1 MNFNDIVNQ
10 VTNEIISKTDEN
22 IDNNEAKNNENNENV
37 TQIKPQIDLE
47 VIDIDK
53 RGNYLNWENNWLI
66 SDKEILQELNKKG
79 YTLFID
85 EKGNLSYLDL
95 ENKPVKV
102 EKPNIK
108 FSSELGKSVSF
119 FKQNEESIK
128 PYDLISI
135 IGKEFNTRV
144 NKVFIKRN
152 GKYLLNLFRPT
163 KYMNITSYSNEPTT
177 ILKLIKHLVNYD
189 DEKYNYFLNWLAYFF
204 QTFQKPQ
211 TAIVLK
217 GLQGA
222 GKGILFDL
230 IISKLFGEEQVSTI
244 DDKALNSNFL
254 LSLFANKLFIVFE
267 ETGQGEVK
275 SNKKIKNLIK
285 QIITNKTITLEEK
298 NKVRKKVNLYGAC
311 LFFTNEGKFLEIEP
325 NDRRFSVFLT
335 GDPLHWESI
344 NFLGFGSY
352 NKLKEAI
359 LSELD
364 DFAGYLYTYPVNPNI
379 ANKPLETPEK
389 QAVIN
394 ATSTRYREFYEA
406 IKRKDIEFFTPLLEL
421 DDINANVLYKE
432 LQENFKKG
440 IIKRS
445 ELVKVFNYMYDSN
458 LTSHQLK
465 KELAV
470 IDPYFYENVK
480 TIKGNKYI
488 ILF

>member
-1 MNFNDIVNQ
+1 MNANELFNQ
-10 VTNEIISKTDEN
+10 VTNEIISNTDEN
-22 IDNNEAKNNENNENV
+22 IEENEAKIEANNENV
-37 TQIKPQIDLE
+37 THIKPQKDLE
-47 VIDIDK
+47 AIDINK
-53 RGNYLNWENNWLI
+53 RGDYHNWVNNWLI
-66 SDKEILQELNKKG
+66 SDKEILQELDKKG
-79 YTLFID
+79 FTLFID
-85 EKGNLSYLDL
+85 EKGNLCYLDL
-95 ENKPVKV
+95 NNQPVKV

-108 FSSELGKSVSF
+108 FSSELGKNVSF

-135 IGKEFNTRV
+135 IGNEFNTRE

-163 KYMNITSYSNEPTT
+163 KYMKITNYSNEPIT

-189 DEKYNYFLNWLAYFF
+189 EEKYNYFLNWLAYFF

-230 IISKLFGEEQVSTI
+230 VISKLFGEEQVSTI
-244 DDKALNSNFL
+244 DDKALSSKFL

-285 QIITNKTITLEEK
+285 QVITNKSITLEEK
-298 NKVRKKVNLYGAC
+298 NKVRKKVDLFAAC

-335 GDPLHWESI
+335 GEPLHWENI

-352 NKLKEAI
+352 EKLKEAI
-359 LSELD
+359 LNELKE
-364 DFAGYLYTYPVNPNI
+364 FAGYLYTYPVIPNK
-379 ANKPLETPEK
+379 ANKPLDTPEK

-406 IKRKDIEFFTPLLEL
+406 IKRKDIEFFTPLMEL
-421 DDINANVLYKE
+421 NDVNANLLYKE
-432 LQENFKKG
+432 LEESLQKG
-440 IIKRS
+440 MIKRPD
-445 ELVKVFNYMYDSN
+445 LVKIFNYLYDSN
-458 LTSHQLK
+458 ITSHQLK

-480 TIKGNKYI
+480 TIKGYKYI